1 MTKIKPLRDHVLFRD
16 FSDKE
21 IAVLSKYV
29 EEKSIA
35 APTPLFLE
43 NMPGESMFILV
54 SGAINIAKMRGEGE
68 TETLMTLGPG
78 DFFGEL
84 ALVENGARQ
93 VSALTAQD
101 SLLLVMKRSAFE
113 KMMQESPAV
122 AVKVVIGMYKTVTN
136 RIKSCS
142 PQIQEMIMGKKGS

>member
-1 MTKIKPLRDHVLFRD
+1 VTKIKPLRDNAVFQD

-21 IAVLSKYV
+21 VAVLSKYV
-29 EEKSIA
+29 EEKSIS

-43 NMPGESMFILV
+43 NMPGESMFIII
-54 SGAINIAKMRGEGE
+54 SGAINLAKMLGEGE

-84 ALVENGARQ
+84 ALVENGPRQ

-101 SLLLVMKRSAFE
+101 SQLLVIKRSGFE
-113 KMMQESPAV
+113 KMMEEAPQV

-136 RIKSCS
+136 RIKACS
-142 PQIQEMIMGKKGS
+142 PQIQEMIMGKKGA

>member
-1 MTKIKPLRDHVLFRD
+1 MTKIKPLRDNVLFRD

-21 IAVLSKYV
+21 IAVLSKYM

-43 NMPGESMFILV
+43 NMPGESMFIIV

-68 TETLMTLGPG
+68 TETLMTLGAG

-84 ALVENGARQ
+84 ALVENGPRA

-101 SLLLVMKRSAFE
+101 SQLLVMKRSAFE
-113 KMMQESPAV
+113 KMMEESPQI
-122 AVKVVIGMYKTVTN
+122 AVKVVMGMYKTVTS

-142 PQIQEMIMGKKGS
+142 PRIQEMLMGKEPS